1 MADEAVNAHSDWNV
15 LKSEIERNFQQ
26 WLGELTE
33 IPQID
38 VPPEMP
44 DIYSFYQE
52 LCVFRN
58 ELRVGGR
65 RNQEV
70 LSRFGESLSGF
81 QKIITGL
88 QNK

>member
-1 MADEAVNAHSDWNV
+1 MADEAVNTHSDWNA
-15 LKSEIERNFQQ
+15 LKSEIEHNFQQ

-33 IPQID
+33 FPQID
-38 VPPEMP
+38 VPAEMP